1 MVKTAA
7 MDDRVSNAPTSSG
20 CVMNDDAMN
29 DRAIDVVRATR
40 VNRCR

>member
-7 MDDRVSNAPTSSG
+7 MDDRVSNARTSSD
-20 CVMNDDAMN
+20 CAMNDCAMN
-29 DRAIDVVRATR
+29 DRAIDVVRTTR

>member
-1 MVKTAA
+1 MVIWAA
-7 MDDRVSNAPTSSG
+7 VDVRVS
-20 CVMNDDAMN
+20 DDQVRN

>member
-7 MDDRVSNAPTSSG
+7 MDDRVSNARISTD
-20 CVMNDDAMN
+20 CDLTDCAMN
-29 DRAIDVVRATR
+29 DRAIDAVRAPR